1 MKWRKDY
8 MFLKDIQSQLGG
20 QQERK
25 SKYYLIVVFYRSKY
39 FFNIEDSDPLLFNL
53 IDKWTGRNI

>member
-1 MKWRKDY
+1 

-53 IDKWTGRNI
+53 IDK